1 MKMTMNPSLDGRLE
15 NRGSQPAMNA
25 YSRNASRGVVVT
37 AVLAVLLCVCAIDAA
52 HAQGAAFGAPHHSI
66 GLMSGS
72 GLAAWIFAEQAAFY
86 RSLSGYIRASKDDGA
101 AMWGL
106 FGISFLYGIF
116 HAVGPGHGK
125 AVISSYLV
133 ANEETWRRGVVL
145 SFVSAAIQSVVAIV
159 VVAVAAVLL
168 GATAKAIGLTV
179 HVVEIVSYVLVV
191 LIGLRLLFVK
201 GRSFLVACREL
212 MGPLDFGK
220 AATSSGHRSEI
231 LPHHDHRH
239 DAMSLRCGQCH
250 PDGRTGHVH
259 GFHCH
264 DHDGHDHDGHD
275 HHASAWGHAHGPEP
289 AELAGKGGWRRGLSA
304 VLAVGLRPCSG
315 AIIVL
320 IFALAQDLFWTGVGA
335 TLIMGLGTAIT
346 VAAIA
351 TVAVGARQIASRIA
365 KTRAGF
371 GMLAMRAIE
380 VGAAA
385 LIVAFGAL
393 LLVGYMASEQLWMFT
408 G

>member
-1 MKMTMNPSLDGRLE
+1 MPVTK
-15 NRGSQPAMNA
+15 
-25 YSRNASRGVVVT
+25 SRKFCWAALTVI
-37 AVLAVLLCVCAIDAA
+37 LATCATGMVSAWAA
-52 HAQGAAFGAPHHSI
+52 PFGATHPATAIS
-66 GLMSGS
+66 SS
-72 GLAAWIFAEQAAFY
+72 GLTGWIFAEQAAFY
-86 RSLSGYIRASKDDGA
+86 RSLSGFIRASREDGA

-106 FGISFLYGIF
+106 FGISFVYGIF

-145 SFVSAAIQSVVAIV
+145 SFASAGIQAVVAII
-159 VVAVAAVLL
+159 VVAIAAVLL

-179 HVVEIVSYVLVV
+179 HLVEIVSYSLVV
-191 LIGLRLLFVK
+191 LIGLRLLYVK
-201 GRSFLVACREL
+201 GRAFLIASREL
-212 MGPLDFGK
+212 TWRPAPDLAFVSVPAAAIRAPTFQFSSKRPGAMAMRAAQCQLDGCV
-220 AATSSGHRSEI
+220 A
-231 LPHHDHRH
+231 
-239 DAMSLRCGQCH
+239 
-250 PDGRTGHVH
+250 H
-259 GFHCH
+259 GFQCEG
-264 DHDGHDHDGHD
+264 DHD

-289 AELAGKGGWRRGLSA
+289 AALAGDGGWRRGIVA
-304 VLAVGLRPCSG
+304 VVAVGMRPCSG

-351 TVAVGARQIASRIA
+351 TLAVGARRVASRIA
-365 KTRAGF
+365 QSHSGT
-371 GMLAMRAIE
+371 GMLVMRAVE

-385 LIVAFGAL
+385 LIVAFGGL
-393 LLVGYMASEQLWMFT
+393 LLAGYLASERLWMFT